1 MESVSLQS
9 DEQVGNDQPMSL
21 YSGAM
26 YIAHPGVTYISLSL
40 TESSRIGL
48 STAYFIYFTFLRGPN
63 YIERKQIEC
72 CLHLGIDIRG

>member
-1 MESVSLQS
+1 MA
-9 DEQVGNDQPMSL
+9 L

-26 YIAHPGVTYISLSL
+26 YIAHPGVTYISFSL

-48 STAYFIYFTFLRGPN
+48 STAYSIYFTFLRGPN